1 MFRWNFVSERQKS
14 PLQDKFEDIIKN
26 FLEEL
31 DEICLRL
38 NPATVLNPHKS
49 VLGTGNYDINVIMA
63 ALQSR

>member
-1 MFRWNFVSERQKS
+1 MFRWKSASKRQKS
-14 PLQDKFEDIIKN
+14 LILQFEDIIKKIS
-26 FLEEL
+26 EEL

>member
-1 MFRWNFVSERQKS
+1 MNFQKVIVI
-14 PLQDKFEDIIKN
+14 DFIFIKSIKTISS
-26 FLEEL
+26 EEL